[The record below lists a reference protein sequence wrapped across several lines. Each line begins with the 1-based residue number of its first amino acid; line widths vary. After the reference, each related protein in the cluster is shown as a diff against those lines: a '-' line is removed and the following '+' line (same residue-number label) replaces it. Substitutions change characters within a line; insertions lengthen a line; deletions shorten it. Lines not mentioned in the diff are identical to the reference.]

1 MRPQDRRAQLFKTE
15 LNLRRTSSQFEA
27 QRRLNLSRVL
37 GEDHTPSF
45 RLFPGRY
52 RR

>member
-1 MRPQDRRAQLFKTE
+1 VRRGAQLFKTE

-27 QRRLNLSRVL
+27 QRGFNLARVL
-37 GEDHTPSF
+37 GTDRAPSF